1 MQAPLTLFLFK
12 KKKKRN
18 QDYDIDAL
26 LASQQQPL
34 AAWVLFRAFW
44 K

>member
-12 KKKKRN
+12 KKKRN
-18 QDYDIDAL
+18 QDYDIDVL